1 MNDKKPIQVPRF
13 SDMTGK
19 QDNEQMRVER
29 EHQRERLR
37 FYAERKK
44 YGFSPIGKG
53 VWRSH
58 IDKSRSV

>member
-1 MNDKKPIQVPRF
+1 
-13 SDMTGK
+13 MTGK